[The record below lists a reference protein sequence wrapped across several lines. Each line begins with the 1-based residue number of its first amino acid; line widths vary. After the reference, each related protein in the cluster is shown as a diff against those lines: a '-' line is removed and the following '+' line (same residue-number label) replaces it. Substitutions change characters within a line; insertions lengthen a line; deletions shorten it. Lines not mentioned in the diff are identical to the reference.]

1 MSAMAAQVPL
11 WMSILGQFLMVVG
24 AGMFATAAL
33 GLIRLPDLYTR
44 SSAVATAAGA
54 GISLL
59 ITGVFLLIPGWE
71 NLIKLIAAVVLQLIT
86 SAVGSMAIARAGY
99 LVGSPLFSPRRHN
112 ALADEAEE
120 AEQPD

>member
-1 MSAMAAQVPL
+1 MSAMAAEVPL

>member
-1 MSAMAAQVPL
+1 MWL
-11 WMSILGQFLMVVG
+11 SILGQVLMVAG
-24 AGMFATAAL
+24 AGLFATAAL
-33 GLIRLPDLYTR
+33 GLVRLPDLYTR

-59 ITGVFLLIPGWE
+59 ITGVFLLTPGWG
-71 NLIKLIAAVVLQLIT
+71 NLIKLAAAVLLQLIT

-112 ALADEAEE
+112 AMADAADDNGE
-120 AEQPD
+120 